1 MGGQEGVLPETA
13 SLAYRARQDMH
24 TQNGNLAI
32 AEPPVR
38 TASAVSRDR
47 GLERDEVQ
55 PSDLTMLRERVKR
68 MRMPRGECVP
78 GIDR

>member
-1 MGGQEGVLPETA
+1 VWQEGVLPETA

-24 TQNGNLAI
+24 KQNGNLAI

-38 TASAVSRDR
+38 TASAVSRER
-47 GLERDEVQ
+47 GVERDEVR
-55 PSDLTMLRERVKR
+55 PTDLAMLRERVKR

>member
-1 MGGQEGVLPETA
+1 
-13 SLAYRARQDMH
+13 MH

-47 GLERDEVQ
+47 GVERDEVQ

-68 MRMPRGECVP
+68 MRMPRGEWMP
-78 GIDR
+78 GVDR

>member
-1 MGGQEGVLPETA
+1 
-13 SLAYRARQDMH
+13 MH
-24 TQNGNLAI
+24 TQTGNLAI

-47 GLERDEVQ
+47 GVERDEVQ

-68 MRMPRGECVP
+68 MRMPRGEWMP